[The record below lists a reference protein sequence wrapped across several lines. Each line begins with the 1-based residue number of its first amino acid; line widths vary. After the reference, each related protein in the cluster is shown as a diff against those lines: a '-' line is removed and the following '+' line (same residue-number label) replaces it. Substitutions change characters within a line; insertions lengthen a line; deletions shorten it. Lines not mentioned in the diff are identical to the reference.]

1 MATKVKNMK
10 REHESMGGKR
20 GSSSKGVGLTK
31 KETGFSAKV
40 GRTKSMSKEI
50 ASPAC
55 DANKAGIR

>member
-1 MATKVKNMK
+1 MAK
-10 REHESMGGKR
+10 REHESMGSKR
-20 GSSSKGVGLTK
+20 GGPSRGVGLTK

-40 GRTKSMSKEI
+40 GKQKSMSKEI

>member
-1 MATKVKNMK
+1 MAK
-10 REHESMGGKR
+10 REKNEGMGGKKR
-20 GSSSKGVGLTK
+20 DSGSRGVGLTK

-40 GRTKSMSKEI
+40 GRTKSMGKEI